1 MDEERRRPDGA
12 DLVVAGCGWLLIVGG
27 VASPGLLLND
37 GPLTAYMAVV
47 GGVAGLPWVRKRL
60 AGERGRRLRP

>member
-1 MDEERRRPDGA
+1 M
-12 DLVVAGCGWLLIVGG
+12 VAGCGWLLIVGG

-47 GGVAGLPWVRKRL
+47 GGVAGLLWVRKRL
-60 AGERGRRLRP
+60 AGERDRRLRP